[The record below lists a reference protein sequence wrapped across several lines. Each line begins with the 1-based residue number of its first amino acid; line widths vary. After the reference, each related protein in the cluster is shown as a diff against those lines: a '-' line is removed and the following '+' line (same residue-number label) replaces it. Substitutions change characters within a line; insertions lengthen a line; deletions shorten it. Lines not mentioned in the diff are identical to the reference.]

1 VCGAYADSCFVCQIV
16 AKKIVFFCTNAKR
29 KSARMGEGKVES
41 KEEVEDEDD
50 DDDDDEEGEE
60 GEGQGQTNDTLD

>member
-1 VCGAYADSCFVCQIV
+1 MYVMNVCAMYLWVYIRVCGAYADSCFVCQIV

-41 KEEVEDEDD
+41 KEEEA
-50 DDDDDEEGEE
+50 
-60 GEGQGQTNDTLD
+60 TKR